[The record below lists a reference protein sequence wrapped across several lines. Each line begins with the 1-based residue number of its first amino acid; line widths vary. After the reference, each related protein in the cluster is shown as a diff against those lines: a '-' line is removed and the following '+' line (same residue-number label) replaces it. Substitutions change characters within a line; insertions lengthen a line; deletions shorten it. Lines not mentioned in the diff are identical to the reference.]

1 MIVPQKN
8 DSSEK
13 RIHYFVQE
21 TPHKTNKIIRA
32 EDSRLLMSQ
41 IRTIAFSQGV
51 KYVISSSV
59 VFTGS
64 EIRYLLIGSFLA
76 DRLKK
81 KLILG

>member
-13 RIHYFVQE
+13 RIHYFVQQAS
-21 TPHKTNKIIRA
+21 HKTYKIIRA

-51 KYVISSSV
+51 KYV
-59 VFTGS
+59 
-64 EIRYLLIGSFLA
+64 
-76 DRLKK
+76 
-81 KLILG
+81 

>member
-59 VFTGS
+59 VFWQ
-64 EIRYLLIGSFLA
+64 R
-76 DRLKK
+76 DLKRN
-81 KLILG
+81 